1 MSAVEIRDGILHV
14 AVSSSANG
22 TSLDRDAKIA
32 GAEVLNS
39 SAATD
44 GSIRAILLYG
54 AGANFC
60 AGGNVRAFAAADD
73 RPEFLLGLANDFHA
87 FIKALSR
94 VDIPVI
100 AAVHGWAAGAGMSIV
115 THADIAIG
123 GTSTQ
128 FRPAYAG
135 IGLSPDGG
143 LTWSLPRVVGAARAR
158 DIILGNRVLDATEAE
173 RIGLLSRIVADD
185 EVYDTAL
192 AAAQELANGP
202 AAAYAATRRLLNAS
216 ESSTL
221 SDQLDAEAQSIS
233 QLSGTPTG
241 IEGVDAF
248 VSKRKPNWPN

>member
-14 AVSSSANG
+14 AVSSAANG
-22 TSLDRDAKIA
+22 TSLDRDAKIE
-32 GAEVLNS
+32 GARVLNS
-39 SAATD
+39 SAASD

-73 RPEFLLGLANDFHA
+73 RPEYLLGLANDFHA
-87 FIKALSR
+87 FIAALSR
-94 VDIPVI
+94 VDIPVV

-128 FRPAYAG
+128 FRPAYSG

-143 LTWSLPRVVGAARAR
+143 MTWSLPRVVGTARAR
-158 DIILGNRVLDATEAE
+158 DIILGNRILDAAEAE
-173 RIGLLSRIVADD
+173 RIGLLSRVVADD
-185 EVYDTAL
+185 DVYDTAL
-192 AAAQELANGP
+192 AVAQEFATGP

-221 SDQLDAEAQSIS
+221 AAQLDAEAQSIS
-233 QLSGTPTG
+233 ELSGSPTG

-248 VSKRKPNWPN
+248 VGKRRPVWPN